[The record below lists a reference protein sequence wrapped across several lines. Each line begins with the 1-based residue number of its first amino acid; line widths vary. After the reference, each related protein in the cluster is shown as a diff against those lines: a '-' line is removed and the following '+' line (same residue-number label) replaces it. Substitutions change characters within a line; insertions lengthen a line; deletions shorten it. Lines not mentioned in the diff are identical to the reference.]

1 MPNWHQMKGREMKDR
16 VSFGSKA
23 LLLVALT
30 IIAGYY
36 YPAAAQDK
44 TFTMKLSTATLND
57 VQHEWMKRYALAI
70 EKNSN
75 GRIKTEVY
83 PASQLGSIPRQIEG
97 TQLGSIQVWVGP
109 PEFLVGVDPKFE
121 LLSVPGLIPSE
132 DVAVKT
138 MRDPEFSKEFTNSG
152 AKKGL
157 IGLTLNY
164 TGPIVF
170 AMRSPVRTLA
180 DFKGKKIRILASPFQ
195 TEQMTKLGSTG
206 VAMSLGDVLPAIQQG
221 TIDGAM
227 SSAGVF
233 RALQYYD
240 AAKYLTETDHA
251 YVFSISVVSKRWLD
265 TLPADLQEVV
275 LKTAKETS
283 DEVLPWSLEFVAAQR
298 KLWTDKGGEVIR
310 LSPEDYSQLMKI
322 TAPIG
327 PEVVKTRSDTKPLW
341 DLLNAAVKRAQ

>member
-1 MPNWHQMKGREMKDR
+1 MRGHL
-16 VSFGSKA
+16 SFGLHASLVVAVIA
-23 LLLVALT
+23 LAT
-30 IIAGYY
+30 ANSR
-36 YPAAAQDK
+36 PAVAQDK
-44 TFTMKLSTATLND
+44 TFVMKLSTATLND

-75 GRIKTEVY
+75 GQIKTEIY

-132 DVAVKT
+132 DAAIKV

-170 AMRSPVRTLA
+170 AMRSPVRTLS
-180 DFKGKKIRILASPFQ
+180 DFKGKKIRVLASPFQ

-240 AAKYLTETDHA
+240 AAKYLTEAEHA

-265 TLPADLQEVV
+265 TLPANLQEVV
-275 LKTAKETS
+275 LKTAKDAS
-283 DEVLPWSLEFVAAQR
+283 DEVLPWSKEFVAAQR

-310 LSPEDYSQLMKI
+310 LSSEDYSQLMKI

-327 PEVVKTRSDTKPLW
+327 PDVVKTRSDTKSLW
-341 DLLNAAVKRAQ
+341 DMLNVAVKRAQ